1 MAKTDKSSDENKS
14 ISKDKDIDNLLASSN
29 MAQKRKGA
37 LQDAFENKV
46 LMWESEND
54 VMMPIDMQND
64 LYNSLRKK
72 MLGRAYGGLM
82 KKNKPINMAT
92 GGLMNMP
99 PFIRKS
105 EEEKEQGITP
115 YDVNT
120 PKEARQGLPARL
132 VAPSRTR
139 FEVGGNLDKDGSG
152 DITKKDILIARGILD
167 ADGNMI
173 SKRTKSAHGGFHSME
188 DVTKYLNDP
197 ANADEIKKM
206 KETID
211 TESFKNFLLN
221 KSKEKFMNEEK
232 PVKKKAKTV
241 AVAGGGLLRQKYAIG
256 DEVEGK
262 DISDIIK
269 EMEPLE
275 EPDIDDL
282 VPKDN
287 DMSSVEIKN
296 MINRLEAEKKLSTD
310 IGVKSNIENQIEK
323 LKTLQMKKIRAA
335 TGGLMKMSIGGQA
348 ALDEKYDRR
357 RDYQAYAEGDMV
369 EDESL
374 MSPPEMNPTAEADM
388 EMMAEEDAEFG
399 DMDSV
404 VDTSAL
410 SEDEEKVLDDA
421 VEMFPELEGIIPKI
435 SATEFTDDGE
445 VEGPGTGT
453 SDSIPALLSDGEF
466 VFTAKAV
473 KHLGVDKLRKMMKD
487 AEAAYDSGMQNQ
499 EADAAMAE

>member
-1 MAKTDKSSDENKS
+1 M
-14 ISKDKDIDNLLASSN
+14 
-29 MAQKRKGA
+29 
-37 LQDAFENKV
+37 
-46 LMWESEND
+46 
-54 VMMPIDMQND
+54 
-64 LYNSLRKK
+64 
-72 MLGRAYGGLM
+72 
-82 KKNKPINMAT
+82 
-92 GGLMNMP
+92 
-99 PFIRKS
+99 
-105 EEEKEQGITP
+105 
-115 YDVNT
+115 
-120 PKEARQGLPARL
+120 
-132 VAPSRTR
+132 
-139 FEVGGNLDKDGSG
+139 
-152 DITKKDILIARGILD
+152 
-167 ADGNMI
+167 
-173 SKRTKSAHGGFHSME
+173 
-188 DVTKYLNDP
+188 
-197 ANADEIKKM
+197 
-206 KETID
+206 
-211 TESFKNFLLN
+211 
-221 KSKEKFMNEEK
+221 
-232 PVKKKAKTV
+232 KKKAKTV

-275 EPDIDDL
+275 ETDVDDL
-282 VPKDN
+282 VPKDS
-287 DMSSVEIKN
+287 DMSSSQIKN

-348 ALDEKYDRR
+348 ALGEKYDRR

-374 MSPPEMNPTAEADM
+374 MSPAGMNETAMGTAEADM

-435 SATEFTDDGE
+435 SATEFTEDGE

-487 AEAAYDSGMQNQ
+487 AEAAYDAGMQNQ

>member
-1 MAKTDKSSDENKS
+1 M
-14 ISKDKDIDNLLASSN
+14 
-29 MAQKRKGA
+29 
-37 LQDAFENKV
+37 
-46 LMWESEND
+46 
-54 VMMPIDMQND
+54 
-64 LYNSLRKK
+64 Y
-72 MLGRAYGGLM
+72 

-99 PFIRKS
+99 PFIKKD
-105 EEEKEQGITP
+105 EEQKEQGITA

-132 VAPSRTR
+132 LAPSRTR
-139 FEVGGNLDKDGSG
+139 FTVGGGADASKFPDRDGSG
-152 DITKKDILIARGILD
+152 DITQKDILIEKGVLD

-173 SKRTKSAHGGFHSME
+173 SKRVKSKHGGFHSLKE
-188 DVTKYLNDP
+188 VNEYLNNPD
-197 ANADEIKKM
+197 NQEEIKKM

-232 PVKKKAKTV
+232 PVKKKAKTI

-275 EPDIDDL
+275 EPDVDDL
-282 VPKDN
+282 VPKDT

-374 MSPPEMNPTAEADM
+374 MSPAGMNEAAMGTAEANM

-399 DMDSV
+399 DMDSI

-435 SATEFTDDGE
+435 SATEFTEDGE